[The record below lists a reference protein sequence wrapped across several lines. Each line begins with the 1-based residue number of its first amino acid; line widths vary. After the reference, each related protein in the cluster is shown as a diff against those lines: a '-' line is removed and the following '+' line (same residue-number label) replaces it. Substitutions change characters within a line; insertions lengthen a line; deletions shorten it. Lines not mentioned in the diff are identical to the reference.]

1 MDDKVEK
8 LENENKKLVE
18 TVEKLNGKISN
29 LEDEILS
36 LKKGTYTIYT

>member
-29 LEDEILS
+29 LEDEILR